1 MLTHFRVAWFL
12 AYRQLRRANI
22 FTTGLIVAIMT
33 LTFLN
38 LVVTSGILVGLI
50 VGINREFQE
59 RLNGDL
65 TISKLDIN
73 REIERTSNFIAILE
87 NDPRVKVF
95 SARYIRGVELEAGYK
110 TRKEA
115 DEANKIGA
123 PLVGINP
130 SREDAFGQLSQ
141 KMIEGRF
148 LQPNDTD
155 AIVLGKD
162 LVQKYQVDAN
172 RGSLKNVATGDKIRM
187 IVAGNTREYTIVGIV
202 QAKADVISGRA
213 YVTESEFRNV
223 TNANTTNADE
233 IGIKTHTPKDAL
245 ALQATLKNAGLGEY
259 AKIQTFDE
267 GLPKFVRD
275 IANLF
280 GMLGN
285 FFGLIGIVV
294 AAITLYILVYVN
306 AVTKRKFIG
315 ILKGIGI
322 SERSIE
328 LSYVMQ
334 ALFYAGTGTVLGLA
348 IVYGFLVPFFVENP
362 INFPFSDGILVA
374 PLGET
379 LFRAGILS
387 TFCVLAGFI
396 ASWMIVRQNTLNAI
410 LGR

>member
-1 MLTHFRVAWFL
+1 MLTNIRVAWFL
-12 AYRQLRRANI
+12 AYRQLRRANV
-22 FTTGLIVAIMT
+22 FTTGLIIAIMT

-65 TISKLDIN
+65 TISKLDTN
-73 REIERTSNFIAILE
+73 REIERTSDFVAILE
-87 NDPRVKVF
+87 NDPNVKIF
-95 SARYIRGVELEAGYK
+95 SARYIRGVDLEAGYK

-130 SREDAFGQLSQ
+130 TREDAFGGLSG

-148 LQPNDTD
+148 LQAGDSD

-172 RGSLKNVATGDKIRM
+172 RGSLKNVATGDRIRM

-223 TNANTTNADE
+223 TNANNTNADE
-233 IGIKTHTPKDAL
+233 IGIKTITPEAAL
-245 ALQATLKNAGLGEY
+245 TLQRTLKNAGLGEY

-280 GMLGN
+280 GTLGN

-334 ALFYAGTGTVLGLA
+334 ALFYAGTGTLLGLA
-348 IVYGFLVPFFVENP
+348 VVYGFLVPFFLQNP

>member
-1 MLTHFRVAWFL
+1 MLTNIRVAWFL
-12 AYRQLRRANI
+12 AYRQLRRANV
-22 FTTGLIVAIMT
+22 FTTGLIIAIMT

-65 TISKLDIN
+65 TISKLDTN
-73 REIERTSNFIAILE
+73 REIERTSDFVAILE
-87 NDPRVKVF
+87 NDPNVKIF
-95 SARYIRGVELEAGYK
+95 SARYIRGVDLEAGYK

-115 DEANKIGA
+115 DEANKIGV

-130 SREDAFGQLSQ
+130 IREDAFGGLSG

-148 LQPNDTD
+148 LQAGDSD

-172 RGSLKNVATGDKIRM
+172 RGSLKNVATGDRIRM

-223 TNANTTNADE
+223 TNANNTNADE
-233 IGIKTHTPKDAL
+233 IGIKTITPEAAL
-245 ALQATLKNAGLGEY
+245 TLQRALKNAGLGEY

-280 GMLGN
+280 GTLGN

-334 ALFYAGTGTVLGLA
+334 ALFYAGTGTLLGLA
-348 IVYGFLVPFFVENP
+348 VVYGFLVPFFLQNP

-387 TFCVLAGFI
+387 TFCVLAGFV